1 MLPAHCG
8 DAKFSLSISIYI
20 KKAFTSAIWSI
31 GIKPIITAR
40 ARFWTGTFAATVVLG
55 TSTFYND
62 IISVGNMTCITSY
75 FTVAHSCK

>member
-1 MLPAHCG
+1 MLPAHCCG
-8 DAKFSLSISIYI
+8 AKFSLSISIYI

-75 FTVAHSCK
+75 FTVTFSCK